1 MTSKTPR
8 SLEAW
13 SAASLIAALVV
24 VPSTTG
30 LFVGWAID
38 ASGEGSRALALRGA
52 GAAALLSFLWG
63 LPLAAYMHRI
73 CSRFR
78 LQNAALN
85 AVDTALVIYDPDFS
99 VIQYNRAAR
108 EDLARN
114 GLTMRIGI
122 TQRELLAPLAPS
134 GPDVTPEETA
144 DWIEER
150 VRRRYDLVESGEAT
164 VRHVAVDDSYT
175 QVTLKDISNG
185 YVVGLRT
192 DVTELKRKELELLE
206 REVELERALEA
217 AQASDRAKSE
227 FLANMSHEIRTP
239 MNGVIGMTELLLESP
254 LTEEQTLYASTVSS
268 SALALLSLINDILDF
283 SKVEAGKLELE
294 SEPFDLR
301 HALDDVGALL
311 ATTAHAKE
319 VELVVNYS
327 PDLPTRFTGD
337 VGRIR
342 QVVTNLL
349 GNAVKFTESGHVA
362 MSLEGHLEDDEAVL
376 DFSVRDTGIGIPES
390 RRNEIF
396 EVFEQVDGASNRRYE
411 GTGLGLAI
419 ARRLVRLMGG
429 EIALSSEEGVGSEFS
444 FRITLPLDASVPVAH
459 ADPVVQ
465 DLVGKSVLV
474 VDDLALN
481 RDILSRRV
489 ASWGMRPFVAESGME
504 ALRVA
509 GQEHVEG
516 DGIDI
521 AIVDFQMPE
530 MDGHELCRF
539 FKTHS
544 QLSGIP
550 ILMLSSVDQSV
561 QGSRVS
567 ELGFAGCLIKP
578 VRTEALLGLVHRT
591 LMSSGALGDAGRTGA
606 APAKVAATGPDTATT
621 ITTGTSTVEAN
632 APETPV
638 AKMPA
643 VATPAIDACSRD
655 AHGRDECGPG
665 EPGRRERGRDGCH
678 DLRRHERHSVG
689 RDLRRRERRPAG
701 RDPVRRRPRRDV
713 GLRGFG
719 RVARPGRAAHPRGRG
734 SSDEPA
740 DRDGH
745 ARAERVHAGDGRRR
759 PTRTGGVHA
768 PAAGPGA
775 DGRLHAEHERSGR
788 HARDPRARERRR
800 AATLPDHRA
809 DGERHDGG
817 SRELPRRRHGR
828 LSQQAG
834 PQGAAARDD
843 RAVDGAGAPRHRGL
857 SDPDRAGGARRPQP
871 PTRTADIRT

>member
-1 MTSKTPR
+1 MTSKTTR
-8 SLEAW
+8 SLKAW
-13 SAASLIAALVV
+13 SAALPIAALVV
-24 VPSTTG
+24 APSTTG
-30 LFVGWAID
+30 LFVGWIID
-38 ASGEGSRALALRGA
+38 ASDEGSRALALRGA
-52 GAAALLSFLWG
+52 GAAALLCFLWG

-73 CSRFR
+73 GSRFR
-78 LQNAALN
+78 LQSAALD
-85 AVDTALVIYDPDFS
+85 AVDTALVVYDPDFS
-99 VIQYNRAAR
+99 VIQYNRAAE
-108 EDLARN
+108 EDVART

-144 DWIEER
+144 EWIEER

-164 VRHVAVDDSYT
+164 VRHVPIDDSYT
-175 QVTLKDISNG
+175 QVTLKDLSGG
-185 YVVGLRT
+185 YVVGMRT
-192 DVTELKRKELELLE
+192 DVTELKRNEF
-206 REVELERALEA
+206 ELERALEA

-301 HALDDVGALL
+301 HTLDDVGALL
-311 ATTAHAKE
+311 ATAAHAKG

-342 QVVTNLL
+342 QVITNLL

-362 MSLEGHLEDDEAVL
+362 MSLEGRLGDGEAVL

-429 EIALSSEEGVGSEFS
+429 EITLSSEEGVGSEFG
-444 FRITLPLDASVPVAH
+444 FRIALPLDASVPVAH

-465 DLVGKSVLV
+465 DLAGKSVLV

-489 ASWGMRPFVAESGME
+489 ASWGMRPFVADGGME

-509 GQEHVEG
+509 GREHVDG

-521 AIVDFQMPE
+521 AIVDFQMPG

-544 QLSGIP
+544 RLSGIP

-591 LMSSGALGDAGRTGA
+591 LASSGALDDTGPAGIVPAEAA
-606 APAKVAATGPDTATT
+606 APGPGTT
-621 ITTGTSTVEAN
+621 PTSSRPRRPRVEPRRRWRSAEAN
-632 APETPV
+632 APGTPDALRILV
-638 AKMPA
+638 VEDHPMNQLHREA
-643 VATPAIDACSRD
+643 ACS
-655 AHGRDECGPG
+655 
-665 EPGRRERGRDGCH
+665 
-678 DLRRHERHSVG
+678 
-689 RDLRRRERRPAG
+689 
-701 RDPVRRRPRRDV
+701 
-713 GLRGFG
+713 GL
-719 RVARPGRAAHPRGRG
+719 
-734 SSDEPA
+734 
-740 DRDGH
+740 
-745 ARAERVHAGDGRRR
+745 
-759 PTRTGGVHA
+759 
-768 PAAGPGA
+768 
-775 DGRLHAEHERSGR
+775 
-788 HARDPRARERRR
+788 
-800 AATLPDHRA
+800 
-809 DGERHDGG
+809 
-817 SRELPRRRHGR
+817 
-828 LSQQAG
+828 
-834 PQGAAARDD
+834 GAASRW
-843 RAVDGAGAPRHRGL
+843 RW
-857 SDPDRAGGARRPQP
+857 
-871 PTRTADIRT
+871 PTTVG

>member
-1 MTSKTPR
+1 MTSKTSR

-108 EDLARN
+108 EDLARS

-444 FRITLPLDASVPVAH
+444 FRITLPLDASVPIAH

-465 DLVGKSVLV
+465 DLIGKSVLV

-621 ITTGTSTVEAN
+621 ITTETSTVEAN

-643 VATPAIDACSRD
+643 VATPAI
-655 AHGRDECGPG
+655 ET
-665 EPGRRERGRDGCH
+665 
-678 DLRRHERHSVG
+678 
-689 RDLRRRERRPAG
+689 PA
-701 RDPVRRRPRRDV
+701 
-713 GLRGFG
+713 
-719 RVARPGRAAHPRGRG
+719 
-734 SSDEPA
+734 
-740 DRDGH
+740 
-745 ARAERVHAGDGRRR
+745 
-759 PTRTGGVHA
+759 
-768 PAAGPGA
+768 
-775 DGRLHAEHERSGR
+775 
-788 HARDPRARERRR
+788 
-800 AATLPDHRA
+800 
-809 DGERHDGG
+809 
-817 SRELPRRRHGR
+817 
-828 LSQQAG
+828 
-834 PQGAAARDD
+834 
-843 RAVDGAGAPRHRGL
+843 
-857 SDPDRAGGARRPQP
+857 ARRPQSRRPRSRRMRSRRARSSRTRSRRPSRP
-871 PTRTADIRT
+871 PSTRTTLGRSRPPSTRTTPGRSRSRP